1 MLILDLRLLLANIA
15 EKKHNVTQASIER
28 LLAPTSVQRPVFTSS
43 LDQVVAPLLD
53 RVPSRQNDGGGE
65 SDYVFTSLML
75 AAQTLSKWLDGVELL
90 LIYLI
95 ISWVYTCLYICL

>member
-1 MLILDLRLLLANIA
+1 MLLRLLLRDCWPPHLYRDLSPPRI
-15 EKKHNVTQASIER
+15 
-28 LLAPTSVQRPVFTSS
+28 

-90 LIYLI
+90 LIYFI
-95 ISWVYTCLYICL
+95 ISWVYTCLYIYAYDNCKAYAFLSMFE